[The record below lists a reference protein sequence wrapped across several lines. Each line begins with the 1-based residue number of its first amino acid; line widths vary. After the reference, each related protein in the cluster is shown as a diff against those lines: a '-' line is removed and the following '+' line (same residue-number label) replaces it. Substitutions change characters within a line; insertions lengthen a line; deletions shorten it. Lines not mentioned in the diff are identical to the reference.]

1 MVEWLDDE
9 GFEDVDN
16 EVREEN
22 HGVGMVDSGK
32 LGEELDSE
40 ENEANSG
47 SGGQRPVS
55 EGVHLSLWL

>member
-1 MVEWLDDE
+1 MDDE

-16 EVREEN
+16 NVREED

-32 LGEELDSE
+32 VGEELDSE
-40 ENEANSG
+40 EDEAESG
-47 SGGQRPVS
+47 GGGQRPVS